1 MPGLEG
7 DAGAATSKLQHTYI
21 EKAMYL
27 FWILQ
32 HYGLILTP
40 LLREIHF

>member
-1 MPGLEG
+1 MVDLEG
-7 DAGAATSKLQHTYI
+7 GAGADTSKLQHAYI

-27 FWILQ
+27 LWILQ

-40 LLREIHF
+40 LLRERYF